1 MLYCCSSTRAKY
13 SMARMDSLSFRV
25 RTMSWNDKKNQQ
37 LTPLRQTCFVPLHWG
52 QRDKADSLS
61 QICFSW
67 ENKQKYKS
75 CCKNN
80 TLLIKTEAC
89 TYWWWL
95 TDLFII
101 FFFRNSISQW
111 TTTVIANP
119 HCDTFGGNHTLASG
133 ALNFKIV
140 PPGPT
145 KHLTATFTCVLS
157 LVVVLR
163 KCVGFLL
170 AHKRT
175 VLSHFFI
182 CCKENGK

>member
-25 RTMSWNDKKNQQ
+25 RTMSCNDKKNQQ
-37 LTPLRQTCFVPLHWG
+37 LTTLRQTGFIPLRWG
-52 QRDKADSLS
+52 QRDTSDSLS
-61 QICFSW
+61 QISFSW
-67 ENKQKYKS
+67 ENKLKYKS

-80 TLLIKTEAC
+80 TLLIKTGGC
-89 TYWWWL
+89 TDWWWL

-101 FFFRNSISQW
+101 SFFRNNISQW

-119 HCDTFGGNHTLASG
+119 QRDTFRGNHTLTSG
-133 ALNFKIV
+133 ALNFKIL

-145 KHLTATFTCVLS
+145 KLLTATFTCVLS
-157 LVVVLR
+157 LVVVLWN
-163 KCVGFLL
+163 CVGFLL

-175 VLSHFFI
+175 VLSHPSFL
-182 CCKENGK
+182 GK